1 MSVEV
6 EGGRGRVETMRRS
19 ARLQRLRARAP
30 RWLFVCAMAITSL
43 VGLREI
49 VVPEQAPSPPPSF
62 AAGVDRPGEDFALQF
77 ARAYLSYD
85 AARPE
90 ARERALRPFL
100 TDDLELDAGFVARS
114 GQRRV
119 LWAQVA
125 QSRVAAVGR
134 VIVVAAQTDAEPAPV
149 YLAVS
154 VARGGG
160 GALSL
165 AAYPALVGAPAR
177 SHAGSSER
185 EEVEERG
192 LIAVARRVVANYL
205 AGEQANL
212 AADLAPGAEIS
223 LPSLRLR
230 LRSLEQVSWAE
241 ARGSG
246 DVVAT
251 VRAVDE
257 RGSIWTLSYELG
269 ISERAGRPY
278 VTFIQTIPTSI

>member
-1 MSVEV
+1 MSAEAPS
-6 EGGRGRVETMRRS
+6 GGGRVEILRRS
-19 ARLQRLRARAP
+19 ARLQHLRARAP
-30 RWLFVCAMAITSL
+30 RWLFVCATAITSL

-49 VVPEQAPSPPPSF
+49 VVPEQPPTAPPS
-62 AAGVDRPGEDFALQF
+62 AEVGVDRPAEDFALQF
-77 ARAYLSYD
+77 ARAYLTYD
-85 AARPE
+85 TARPE

-125 QSRVAAVGR
+125 QSRVAAAGP
-134 VIVVAAQTDAEPAPV
+134 VIVVAAQTDTEPAPV

-154 VARGGG
+154 VARGGR

-165 AAYPALVGAPAR
+165 AAYPALVGAPATSR
-177 SHAGSSER
+177 ASAPER
-185 EEVEERG
+185 QEVEERG

-246 DVVAT
+246 AVVAA